1 MKAAERL
8 LRETRFSRRY
18 QGYEY
23 LIICIERVIENDK
36 RLCAL
41 IKEVYQ
47 PVADQYHVSY
57 KAVERDIR
65 TARNN
70 AWGNGGKEVIE
81 KISGGTFYNP
91 PAVGE
96 LIEILAEYLKK
107 NTL

>member
-1 MKAAERL
+1 MESAEKL
-8 LRETRFSRRY
+8 LREAKFSRRY

-23 LIICIERVIENDK
+23 LVICVSRVVEEDS

-47 PVADQYHVSY
+47 PVADMYHVTY

-65 TARNN
+65 TVRDN
-70 AWGNGGKEVIE
+70 AWDNGGKEVIE
-81 KISGGTFYNP
+81 RISGGKFYDP
-91 PAVGE
+91 PSVGE

-107 NTL
+107 NM

>member
-1 MKAAERL
+1 MKAAEKL
-8 LRETRFSRRY
+8 LRETKFSRRY

-23 LIICIERVIENDK
+23 LVICVERVVEEDR

-47 PVADQYHVSY
+47 PVADKYHVTY

-65 TARNN
+65 TARDK
-70 AWGNGGKEVIE
+70 AWGSGGKEVIE
-81 KISGGTFYNP
+81 RISGGEFYEP
-91 PAVGE
+91 PTVGE

-107 NTL
+107 NT